1 MGNNKSVLQKYLH
14 IEFFSRN
21 CSAIFSR
28 NIIMKNNHPNK
39 VLSSW
44 RNLSLLLHT
53 KQQSMYSNLVTL
65 VNRLKL
71 NLHVYTRS
79 KNKFWQKK
87 PVSQPFEI
95 LRFICFFL
103 KYYFWYSTEYSTS
116 PNLLYNV
123 PLNMMSKSTVLNSQA
138 LLLLIND
145 ETSSRHTELKK

>member
-1 MGNNKSVLQKYLH
+1 MSVVLVSKTKHIAWINSMFDLCFNWVQILTLTGFLGWEITNQYYRNTY

-21 CSAIFSR
+21 CSAICSR

-71 NLHVYTRS
+71 NLHVYTRT
-79 KNKFWQKK
+79 KNKFWQNK
-87 PVSQPFEI
+87 QFH
-95 LRFICFFL
+95 
-103 KYYFWYSTEYSTS
+103 
-116 PNLLYNV
+116 NLL
-123 PLNMMSKSTVLNSQA
+123 KSLGLFVFP
-138 LLLLIND
+138 
-145 ETSSRHTELKK
+145 

>member
-1 MGNNKSVLQKYLH
+1 MGSNSDPNWVSWVGNNKSVLQKYLH

-71 NLHVYTRS
+71 NLHVYTRT
-79 KNKFWQKK
+79 KNKFWQKN
-87 PVSQPFEI
+87 QFH
-95 LRFICFFL
+95 
-103 KYYFWYSTEYSTS
+103 
-116 PNLLYNV
+116 NLLKSLGLFV
-123 PLNMMSKSTVLNSQA
+123 FSLNIISDIVQNIQHHQTCCTMYH
-138 LLLLIND
+138 ND
-145 ETSSRHTELKK
+145 WIWCQN